1 MFLEQESVMLNNSV
15 HKFILSLLKKKLL
28 VEASIV
34 SSMCCT
40 SLFDTSVFYFFLTDP
55 PEHSSYKHMY
65 YCKNYEVTKQKS
77 VWNEFNTKFLQLLEA
92 RKLLTSLNYSS
103 IKVESLNG
111 KSRLMTSIGLLT
123 KGAKTALSRLTSR
136 LTTKRNA
143 GKRNKLKKIKATK
156 RRH

>member
-1 MFLEQESVMLNNSV
+1 MDEQY
-15 HKFILSLLKKKLL
+15 LLY
-28 VEASIV
+28 SGIV
-34 SSMCCT
+34 
-40 SLFDTSVFYFFLTDP
+40 LDRANPDA
-55 PEHSSYKHMY
+55 
-65 YCKNYEVTKQKS
+65 Q
-77 VWNEFNTKFLQLLEA
+77 NERVYVPARNELEA

-123 KGAKTALSRLTSR
+123 RGAKTALSRLTSR
-136 LTTKRNA
+136 LTSKRNA